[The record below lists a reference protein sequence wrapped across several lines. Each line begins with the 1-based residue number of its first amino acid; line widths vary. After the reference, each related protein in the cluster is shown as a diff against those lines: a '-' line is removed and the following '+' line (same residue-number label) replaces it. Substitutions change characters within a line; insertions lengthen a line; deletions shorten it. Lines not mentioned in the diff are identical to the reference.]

1 MTEHVDNNV
10 ALEDCNESNG
20 RQYWSSVP
28 TNADGL
34 AGRALINLST
44 GHKMSV
50 VGDNVVASSGGTRE
64 TVWDH
69 INVPGGYH
77 FKNLFLGSFIG
88 TEGEN
93 VKMQQQPMT
102 WSAR

>member
-10 ALEDCNESNG
+10 ALEDCNESDY
-20 RQYWSSVP
+20 RQYWSSIP
-28 TNADGL
+28 TDADGL
-34 AGRALINLST
+34 TGRALINLST

-50 VGDNVVASSGGTRE
+50 VGDNVVAGSGGIRE

-69 INVPGGYH
+69 ISVPGGYH
-77 FKNLFLGSFIG
+77 FKNISLGSFIG
-88 TEGEN
+88 TDGGN